1 MSFFHNWLFDFI
13 IVATCFTGNVQQG
26 GRERDK
32 KERETERERE
42 EKEIQVKGSTIC
54 NAQMGERG

>member
-1 MSFFHNWLFDFI
+1 MSFFHNWLFDYK

-42 EKEIQVKGSTIC
+42 KKKKF
-54 NAQMGERG
+54 R

>member
-1 MSFFHNWLFDFI
+1 M
-13 IVATCFTGNVQQG
+13 ATCFTGNVQQG

-42 EKEIQVKGSTIC
+42 RRKRNS
-54 NAQMGERG
+54 GERKHHLQCANGGKGVEEVFTQQH